1 MIISKKKKKDKD
13 LNFKL
18 KMIEKIDSL
27 ELQNQFLLNRIQ
39 QLEEALSKHICGGR

>member
-18 KMIEKIDSL
+18 KIIEKIDSL
-27 ELQNQFLLNRIQ
+27 ELQNQFLLERI
-39 QLEEALSKHICGGR
+39 K